1 MPDLHS
7 LAGLIASA
15 ATILAAIIAG
25 RGL

>member
-1 MPDLHS
+1 MADLHS
-7 LAGLIASA
+7 IAGLIASF